1 MIIVQLNGSIT
12 DPKNVGSTHPCGEH
26 VVWTFWSCFLRTIS
40 ERNEV
45 YPVDSYLKR
54 TDPPPPSTPIAGG
67 SQIYFDEVGFYH
79 KNGVFITNQPSELNL
94 AHQQW
99 GIVHN
104 HTCRCKIRKHVVRTL
119 LICFVLLDS
128 EPRTGGRN

>member
-54 TDPPPPSTPIAGG
+54 TDPPPFHPNSGWEPDLFRRSWILSQKRSFHHKSAFGIKSSTSTVGNC
-67 SQIYFDEVGFYH
+67 SQSHLSVQDSQACCANPFNLFRFVG
-79 KNGVFITNQPSELNL
+79 
-94 AHQQW
+94 
-99 GIVHN
+99 
-104 HTCRCKIRKHVVRTL
+104 
-119 LICFVLLDS
+119 
-128 EPRTGGRN
+128 